1 MAMTIFIP
9 PQLPAVFARP
19 CRPLVL
25 LLVLLLVLGG
35 CVSTSKKV
43 DQAPPKAEPPPQE
56 VPKDQEKKVQPGP
69 AAGLYNEAEKALTA
83 GRAGDAEMFLER
95 ALRIEPR
102 NPLYWYTLARA
113 KFNQRL
119 YAETIQLCRK
129 VETLLGKGAGSLAS
143 RNKALQAQA
152 KIAAKSP

>member
-1 MAMTIFIP
+1 MTKSILSRFS
-9 PQLPAVFARP
+9 AVVVGP
-19 CRPLVL
+19 YHGLVL
-25 LLVLLLVLGG
+25 LLVLLLALGG
-35 CVSTSKKV
+35 CASPAKKSG
-43 DQAPPKAEPPPQE
+43 QPLPKAEPPPRE
-56 VPKDQEKKVQPGP
+56 VPQDQEKSAQPGP
-69 AAGLYNEAEKALTA
+69 AAGLYNEAEKALVS
-83 GRAGDAEMFLER
+83 GRAGDAEMLIER

-129 VETLLGKGAGSLAS
+129 VETLIGKGLGSLAS

-152 KIAAKSP
+152 RIAVKSL

>member
-1 MAMTIFIP
+1 M
-9 PQLPAVFARP
+9 L
-19 CRPLVL
+19 
-25 LLVLLLVLGG
+25 
-35 CVSTSKKV
+35 
-43 DQAPPKAEPPPQE
+43 
-56 VPKDQEKKVQPGP
+56 
-69 AAGLYNEAEKALTA
+69 
-83 GRAGDAEMFLER
+83 LER

-129 VETLLGKGAGSLAS
+129 VETLIGKGLGSLAH

-152 KIAAKSP
+152 RIAVKSP